1 MCQVLGKRSS
11 VGVLALPF
19 RQTKPFLPSCHS
31 RKSFL
36 SSILTVL
43 NACFSIKLR
52 ITVWSQS
59 MHVKNIK
66 KFVHIYIR
74 YVYTL
79 QKQVTSQE
87 FAYEHVFKGLNDR

>member
-1 MCQVLGKRSS
+1 MCLVLEIRSS

-19 RQTKPFLPSCHS
+19 RQTKPFQPSCHS
-31 RKSFL
+31 RKSIL
-36 SSILTVL
+36 GSILTVL
-43 NACFSIKLR
+43 NAFFSIKLR

-66 KFVHIYIR
+66 EFVHIYTR

-79 QKQVTSQE
+79 HKQMTSQE
-87 FAYEHVFKGLNDR
+87 FAHEHEFKGLNDR